1 MEQKVKILI
10 YVGAAV
16 TANCIPCIQSIYAMA
31 KEAGLTDCEI
41 ATAVRL
47 GRTVRAGAAEKWDKE
62 VESLL
67 SGKEQAG
74 EMKTTAACGC

>member
-16 TANCIPCIQSIYAMA
+16 TANCIPCIRNIYGMA

-47 GRTVRAGAAEKWDKE
+47 GRKVRSGAAEKWDKE

-67 SGKEQAG
+67 AGGEQTGGA
-74 EMKTTAACGC
+74 TPTAACGC